1 MNTLKRRMFQNG
13 DEVNTSLSPA
23 ILTYIEKLGIKPKG
37 KTAAELQA
45 EIQKELSLQDAENAP
60 GLFRTYAFDYKDPL
74 DYVAAGLTAT
84 GIAAGAGIYLKTANT
99 ARKVKKI
106 KDAARRAAKAL
117 NPVVRKGGINVPGQ
131 IGFQARNRFDPR
143 SYIYKPTQTA
153 IYGTGLGVGAKMMGD
168 DSISTS
174 LMPDNI
180 TSELAKL
187 AENEKTEQQRK
198 LDLNAEKAAKEKEKE
213 DKELINQTLGILK
226 TKGEI
231 FDKEENKRVFEER
244 KYNANTLMQEIG
256 SAMAKTGSIDDGL
269 ALGATAAAKR
279 ISEEKLAQKLA
290 EGELN
295 KKMLEDSKLKE
306 TTVLKIIEDYGE
318 QAGSG
323 GNVTYYTGSVAMS
336 ANQQIYDLSDA
347 ASVTLESGTAG
358 VDQIEVKRIF
368 HEAPPA
374 IVKYFDP
381 FVGTGLG
388 SQNMLEGFGWGQYSP
403 GVSFMMM
410 PMNADLLRMQA
421 IEFNDQIRKSAY
433 TFELVNDRIK
443 FFPIPNGSNFTKV
456 YFEYIKKA
464 DRSDPLK
471 GDVNTVSDFSNI
483 PYEDITYTYINAVG
497 KQWIRRYT
505 LALCKE
511 MLGYIRG
518 KYSSLPIPN
527 AEVTLNGSDL
537 ISAGATEKEGLI
549 TELKEVLDTM
559 SRQSQL
565 ERKQAEADSLQ
576 QQMNKIPLKIYIG

>member
-1 MNTLKRRMFQNG
+1 MAKNIPIWPGSSSFSESLAAGGGTPFALYDTDGAFTSSADKTSDWCAKRLGYPLTDIELQDINFYACFEEAVSEYGAQ
-13 DEVNTSLSPA
+13 VNTYNIRDNMLNLYGAATGSNLS
-23 ILTYIEKLGIKPKG
+23 G
-37 KTAAELQA
+37 K
-45 EIQKELSLQDAENAP
+45 KVS
-60 GLFRTYAFDYKDPL
+60 
-74 DYVAAGLTAT
+74 AGL
-84 GIAAGAGIYLKTANT
+84 GGLIALADEYGVEAG
-99 ARKVKKI
+99 V
-106 KDAARRAAKAL
+106 
-117 NPVVRKGGINVPGQ
+117 
-131 IGFQARNRFDPR
+131 
-143 SYIYKPTQTA
+143 
-153 IYGTGLGVGAKMMGD
+153 
-168 DSISTS
+168 
-174 LMPDNI
+174 
-180 TSELAKL
+180 
-187 AENEKTEQQRK
+187 
-198 LDLNAEKAAKEKEKE
+198 
-213 DKELINQTLGILK
+213 
-226 TKGEI
+226 
-231 FDKEENKRVFEER
+231 
-244 KYNANTLMQEIG
+244 
-256 SAMAKTGSIDDGL
+256 
-269 ALGATAAAKR
+269 
-279 ISEEKLAQKLA
+279 
-290 EGELN
+290 
-295 KKMLEDSKLKE
+295 
-306 TTVLKIIEDYGE
+306 
-318 QAGSG
+318 G

-336 ANQQIYDLSDA
+336 ANQQIYDLNDA
-347 ASVTLESGTAG
+347 TSVTLESGTAG

-464 DRSDPLK
+464 DRSNPLK
-471 GDVNTVSDFSNI
+471 TDVNTVSDFSNI
-483 PYEDITYTYINAVG
+483 PYEDITYSYINAVG

-527 AEVTLNGSDL
+527 ADVTLNGSDL

-549 TELKEVLDTM
+549 TELKETLDTM
-559 SRQSQL
+559 SRQAQL

>member
-1 MNTLKRRMFQNG
+1 MAKNIPIWPGSSSF
-13 DEVNTSLSPA
+13 SLSDKTPFA
-23 ILTYIEKLGIKPKG
+23 LYDADTTFVSDTDKTSDWCAKRLGYPLTDI
-37 KTAAELQA
+37 ELQDINFYA
-45 EIQKELSLQDAENAP
+45 CFEEAVSEYGAQINTYNIRDNMLNLYGASTGSNLS
-60 GLFRTYAFDYKDPL
+60 GKK
-74 DYVAAGLTAT
+74 VSAGL
-84 GIAAGAGIYLKTANT
+84 GGLIALADEYGVEAG
-99 ARKVKKI
+99 V
-106 KDAARRAAKAL
+106 
-117 NPVVRKGGINVPGQ
+117 
-131 IGFQARNRFDPR
+131 
-143 SYIYKPTQTA
+143 
-153 IYGTGLGVGAKMMGD
+153 
-168 DSISTS
+168 
-174 LMPDNI
+174 
-180 TSELAKL
+180 
-187 AENEKTEQQRK
+187 
-198 LDLNAEKAAKEKEKE
+198 
-213 DKELINQTLGILK
+213 
-226 TKGEI
+226 
-231 FDKEENKRVFEER
+231 
-244 KYNANTLMQEIG
+244 
-256 SAMAKTGSIDDGL
+256 
-269 ALGATAAAKR
+269 
-279 ISEEKLAQKLA
+279 
-290 EGELN
+290 
-295 KKMLEDSKLKE
+295 
-306 TTVLKIIEDYGE
+306 
-318 QAGSG
+318 G

-336 ANQQIYDLSDA
+336 ANQQIYDLNDA
-347 ASVTLESGTAG
+347 TSVTLESGTAG

-464 DRSDPLK
+464 DRSNPLK

-527 AEVTLNGSDL
+527 ADVTLNGSDL

-549 TELKEVLDTM
+549 TELKETLDTM
-559 SRQSQL
+559 SRQAQL